1 MYDPFAE
8 KTMRARFILP
18 ALILSCS
25 VLPTSAQQP
34 ATSPLPPKAPAD
46 KLDGPP
52 IVSAKA
58 WVVADG
64 KTGKMLWGGNET
76 EPRAIASTSKIMTAW
91 VVLQLAA
98 KDARVLDEIVTFSE
112 RADKT
117 TGTSCRLAAG
127 EKVPVRDLL
136 YGLLLPSGNDAAVA
150 LAEQFGSRFEPEGKK
165 ESNPH
170 DRFVA
175 EMNRTAAALKM
186 TETKYIDPHGLGRN
200 LSSARNL
207 AVLAAAAFK
216 DPLFRKY
223 VGTRRHDCEVTAADG
238 MKRPVTWENTNQLL
252 KIEGFEGIKTG
263 TTSAA
268 GACLVST
275 GRHGDDH
282 LIVVVLGC
290 TSGDGRYVDS
300 RNLYRW
306 AWRER
311 GGK

>member
-1 MYDPFAE
+1 MPCA
-8 KTMRARFILP
+8 A
-18 ALILSCS
+18 
-25 VLPTSAQQP
+25 QP
-34 ATSPLPPKAPAD
+34 AAPSPLPEKAPAD
-46 KLDGPP
+46 RLDGPP

-58 WVVADG
+58 WIVADG
-64 KTGKMLWGGNET
+64 KTGKMLWGDNES
-76 EPRAIASTSKIMTAW
+76 EARAIASTSKIMTAW

-98 KDARVLDEIVTFSE
+98 KDPKVLDEIVTFSE

-127 EKVPVRDLL
+127 EKVAVRDLL
-136 YGLLLPSGNDAAVA
+136 FGLLLPSGNDASVA
-150 LAEQFGSRFEPEGKK
+150 LAEHFGSRFEPEGEK
-165 ESNPH
+165 ELNPH

-207 AVLAAAAFK
+207 AILAASAFK

-223 VGTRRHDCEVTAADG
+223 VGTRRHQCEVTAADG
-238 MKRPVTWENTNQLL
+238 SRRPVTWENTNRLL
-252 KIEGFEGIKTG
+252 GIEGFEGIKTG

-290 TSGDGRYVDS
+290 SSSDSRYVDS